1 MIVQGVGWA
10 PIVITTKSRVLEP
23 VGEIWEWDIS
33 RGESSPIADD
43 CPLASEVLRPAKRSD
58 KDFSEQ
64 MKDVRWHLRGAIKS
78 TSNIVDVILQAG
90 QTSGRIVQCVPYLE
104 HHVRPLSQQHDI

>member
-1 MIVQGVGWA
+1 MIAHLLVRYSVLQNA
-10 PIVITTKSRVLEP
+10 QTKTV
-23 VGEIWEWDIS
+23 
-33 RGESSPIADD
+33 
-43 CPLASEVLRPAKRSD
+43 
-58 KDFSEQ
+58 SEQ